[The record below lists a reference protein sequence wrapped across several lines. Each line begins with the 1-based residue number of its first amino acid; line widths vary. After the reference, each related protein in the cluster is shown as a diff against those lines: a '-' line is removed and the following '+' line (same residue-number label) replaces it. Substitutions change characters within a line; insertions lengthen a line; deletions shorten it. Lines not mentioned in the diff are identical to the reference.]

1 MRIPVL
7 IRRTL
12 LMFGFF
18 SSTCAPGAQR
28 GGAQRSESLPENPG
42 VEDLEQRLGPFSL
55 AGQNTVV
62 ILHQKRIA
70 GASDATLAETL
81 AGVEIRDA
89 AGNIAYQKT
98 FLFRVEDGRFRPSV
112 SASAELSSGK
122 TGAGLL
128 VHYTEDTASQL
139 GVPQTNEFWQLFSL
153 VNGKIAPLGK
163 PLPIGEGMTGG
174 PYMGVVMAR
183 APNGAGSVISEPDTI
198 ELRAWTGSF
207 YAYMPLRVDWN
218 HGGLTAGQRCFEMM
232 GGSIQERGCDMRIEA
247 NRKPPAAEFT
257 FVRLFFEAQENEGNV
272 QHVVLQKDSKV
283 EILGARA
290 ITTWNE
296 NGDLIQP
303 VFSDI
308 WLHMRIDGQEGW
320 IHTDQDFAAAG
331 LLSQGPKQ

>member
-98 FLFRVEDGRFRPSV
+98 FLFRVEDGRYRSRPV
-112 SASAELSSGK
+112 S
-122 TGAGLL
+122 
-128 VHYTEDTASQL
+128 
-139 GVPQTNEFWQLFSL
+139 
-153 VNGKIAPLGK
+153 PL
-163 PLPIGEGMTGG
+163 
-174 PYMGVVMAR
+174 
-183 APNGAGSVISEPDTI
+183 
-198 ELRAWTGSF
+198 
-207 YAYMPLRVDWN
+207 
-218 HGGLTAGQRCFEMM
+218 H
-232 GGSIQERGCDMRIEA
+232 
-247 NRKPPAAEFT
+247 
-257 FVRLFFEAQENEGNV
+257 
-272 QHVVLQKDSKV
+272 
-283 EILGARA
+283 
-290 ITTWNE
+290 
-296 NGDLIQP
+296 
-303 VFSDI
+303 
-308 WLHMRIDGQEGW
+308 
-320 IHTDQDFAAAG
+320 
-331 LLSQGPKQ
+331 